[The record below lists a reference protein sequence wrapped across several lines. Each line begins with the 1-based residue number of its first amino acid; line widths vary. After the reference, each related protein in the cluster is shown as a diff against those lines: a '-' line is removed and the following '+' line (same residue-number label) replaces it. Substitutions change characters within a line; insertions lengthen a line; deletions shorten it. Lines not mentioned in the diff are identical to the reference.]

1 MSSPKLD
8 RRIRYTKM
16 VIKEGFLSLMEKKPI
31 EKITVKE
38 ICEIAEINRGTF
50 YAHYKD
56 VYDLLAQIENELQE
70 TIEESLQGQIGIPN
84 TSVLPVEVFE
94 VIAANYNLCKTILGQ
109 YGDRDFINRLVYRY
123 YDASLKAYKKQF
135 PVYSETQLTWIYTFI
150 VNGCVG
156 IVQKWV
162 EGGIKE
168 SPQEV
173 TDFIIRFSEK
183 GMAADL

>member
-1 MSSPKLD
+1 MSSSKID

-50 YAHYKD
+50 YTHYKD

-70 TIEESLQGQIGIPN
+70 TIEESLQGKIGIPN
-84 TSVLPVEVFE
+84 PSVLPVEVFE
-94 VIAANYNLCKTILGQ
+94 VIADNYNLCKIILGQ
-109 YGDRDFINRLVYRY
+109 YGDRDFINRLVHRY
-123 YDASLKAYKKQF
+123 YDASLNEYKKQF
-135 PVYSETQLTWIYTFI
+135 PACSETQLIWMYTFI
-150 VNGCVG
+150 MNGCVG

-168 SPQEV
+168 SPHEI

-183 GMAADL
+183 GMLAYL